1 MAKSTPLAAL
11 AWLLCLFLATGCATS
26 PESTTKVV
34 PLDTSARTTPS
45 NLTLVSAVFGAGTQF
60 ADVTPRVIDLLR
72 QPDTTFAANRRWL
85 QVDPA
90 PDRNKTLVIVYEFR
104 GRRHQ
109 FTVGKDGKVS
119 LSLLQRH
126 AKSSRA
132 KSQPTLSAEP
142 LPTREPPSTAPLR
155 QLAISK
161 DAPVGQPYITV
172 TGYCENPGYIVW
184 DEHLRLAE
192 VEAAARFYQPPGVP
206 FVVVQIYRAPQKRWI
221 FEDMRIGR
229 GGRVTEPSR
238 PTPRLLPGDRVVATE
253 MVF

>member
-1 MAKSTPLAAL
+1 MAQPTPLAAL

-26 PESTTKVV
+26 RNSAFRVV
-34 PLDTSARTTPS
+34 PLETQPAKAASD
-45 NLTLVSAVFGAGTQF
+45 LTLVSAVFGADTQF
-60 ADVTPRVIDLLR
+60 ADVTSRVIDLLN

-85 QVDPA
+85 RVDPA
-90 PDRNKTLVIVYEFR
+90 PGRNKTLVIVYEFR

-126 AKSSRA
+126 AKTSRA
-132 KSQPTLSAEP
+132 KSSPTILPKP
-142 LPTREPPSTAPLR
+142 LATPEPPSTAPLR
-155 QLAISK
+155 QLTISPH
-161 DAPVGQPYITV
+161 APLGQPYIIV
-172 TGYCENPGYIVW
+172 TGFCENRGHIIW
-184 DEHLRLAE
+184 DDQLRLAE
-192 VEAAARFYQPPGVP
+192 VEAAAKFYQPPGIP
-206 FVVVQIYRAPQKRWI
+206 FVVVQIYRSPQKRWI

-238 PTPRLLPGDRVVATE
+238 PAPRLLPGDRVVATE